1 MNEEKNK
8 CPLCHTIH
16 NEISNDYIN
25 INNQKEKNILCASCI
40 NKFPKDEN
48 NLSFRNGLNLNDN
61 RITELEEETEIDNTV
76 NRKTENNLIVKHELN
91 KSIIEEIKRDSFN
104 KTLIQGI
111 KRQINQKHIISNI
124 QSQNSS
130 LNNNMNNSYSNSI
143 THKKINKNIKSGENY
158 YIKKTVKVNTP
169 SCNVHFLPMNMI
181 CVNDNVKLC
190 SKCSLD
196 KSHCNHE
203 IINEK
208 DFIGYINELNI
219 IYDTIDKNKKIY
231 NNFNQ
236 KFYKIIENINDKFI
250 KMENQ
255 IVEIKKDILK
265 KINQYFID
273 LLNFINLRRKEIF
286 DKYQYCNYDIS
297 DLIKSSSS
305 WMKKVKENKEEIN
318 IINLINSGKQLNDR
332 YNIVKEINNIFK
344 VLEAFKDNGMF
355 IIKNEFSL
363 NPVIIKE
370 NKGIIQ
376 LLNLTPY
383 EEQSNIQN
391 NNNNN
396 KNNISEN
403 SEQKYNSTN
412 PENVKIYCKKL
423 IEDRIKHNHTAT
435 DFYQN
440 INQIQL
446 KTIKS
451 EKHIK
456 LSNMKNKIMDI
467 NRISLSKINNDIN
480 NISQSNESPSPF
492 LNSINAKNNINS
504 SQKDKNKNKNTIT
517 EYKNKCESI
526 QVNNETDNNININFN
541 GHIFNYNSDNNI
553 SIIIPEKNKDKNKNI
568 VKKKEIKKIKNTN
581 KIKHKRNTPQKI
593 SIRKKIEKQNL
604 KRCFSFDENENTDS
618 NKKTDIKNKLCLS
631 NNSKILNEF
640 NYEIN
645 DNNISQTSQ
654 KESKRNTKNEKAF
667 VIKGKIKT
675 NKYNINYKTLNNKD
689 LEKYV
694 EYQLKKLKQNF
705 NRINL
710 RDYGIKLICFFYKN
724 NKNKV
729 YKEIKLQGC
738 NLNDND
744 IKLLI
749 KCIIEFNIKINS
761 INISDNELTDESIE
775 SIINLTNNNNEITN
789 LIIKNNLFS
798 KQGKKNIK
806 ESVKNRKE
814 SLFELNL
821 EL

>member
-1 MNEEKNK
+1 MKEEKNK
-8 CPLCHTIH
+8 CPSCQAIH

-25 INNQKEKNILCASCI
+25 INNQKEENILCSSCI
-40 NKFPKDEN
+40 NKFLKDEN
-48 NLSFRNGLNLNDN
+48 NLSFRNDLNLNDN
-61 RITELEEETEIDNTV
+61 KITELEEETEIDNTL
-76 NRKTENNLIVKHELN
+76 NRKTENNILIKHELN

-111 KRQINQKHIISNI
+111 KKQINQKHLISNI
-124 QSQNSS
+124 QSQKST
-130 LNNNMNNSYSNSI
+130 LNNNLNNSYSNP
-143 THKKINKNIKSGENY
+143 INHTKNNNNMKSGENF

-169 SCNVHFLPMNMI
+169 SCNAHFLPMNMI

-255 IVEIKKDILK
+255 IVEIKKDILN
-265 KINQYFID
+265 KINQYFIG

-297 DLIKSSSS
+297 DLNKSSSS
-305 WMKKVKENKEEIN
+305 WMKKVKENKEDIN
-318 IINLINSGKQLNDR
+318 IINLINTGKQLNDR
-332 YNIVKEINNIFK
+332 YNIVKEINDIFK
-344 VLEAFKDNGMF
+344 VLEAFKDNGML

-363 NPVIIKE
+363 NPVLIKE
-370 NKGIIQ
+370 NKGIIK

-383 EEQSNIQN
+383 EEQSNVQ
-391 NNNNN
+391 NNNN

-403 SEQKYNSTN
+403 SEQKYNSINT
-412 PENVKIYCKKL
+412 ENGRIYCKKL
-423 IEDRIKHNHTAT
+423 IEDRIKHNHTVT

-440 INQIQL
+440 KNQIIL

-456 LSNMKNKIMDI
+456 LSNTKNNSLNI
-467 NRISLSKINNDIN
+467 NRISLSKTNNDIN
-480 NISQSNESPSPF
+480 NISQSNESTSPF
-492 LNSINAKNNINS
+492 LNSINAKNNNINS
-504 SQKDKNKNKNTIT
+504 SQKDKNKNINTIS

-526 QVNNETDNNININFN
+526 QINNETDNNININFN

-553 SIIIPEKNKDKNKNI
+553 SIIIPEKNKNKNI
-568 VKKKEIKKIKNTN
+568 VKKKEVNKIKKIN
-581 KIKHKRNTPQKI
+581 KIKHKRNTQQKI
-593 SIRKKIEKQNL
+593 SIKKKIEKKNL
-604 KRCFSFDENENTDS
+604 KRCFSFDENENTDT
-618 NKKTDIKNKLCLS
+618 NKKTNIKNKLCLS
-631 NNSKILNEF
+631 NNSKILNES

-645 DNNISQTSQ
+645 NNNISHTTSH
-654 KESKRNTKNEKAF
+654 KESKRTTKNEKTF
-667 VIKGKIKT
+667 VIKGKTKT

-749 KCIIEFNIKINS
+749 KCIIEYNIKINS
-761 INISDNELTDESIE
+761 INISDNELSDESIE
-775 SIINLTNNNNEITN
+775 SIINLANENNEIAN

-798 KQGKKNIK
+798 KQGKKRIK
-806 ESVKNRKE
+806 ESIKNKKE
-814 SLFELNL
+814 SLIELNI
-821 EL
+821 EI